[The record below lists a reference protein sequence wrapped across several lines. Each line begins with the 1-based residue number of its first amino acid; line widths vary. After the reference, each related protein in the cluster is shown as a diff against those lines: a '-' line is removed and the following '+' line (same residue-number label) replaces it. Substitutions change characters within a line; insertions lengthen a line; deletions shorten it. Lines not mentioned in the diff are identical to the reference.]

1 MSRRRVAV
9 VLAAGKGTRMVSDLP
24 KVLHRAAGRPLLAW
38 VLDAAREAGC
48 DEIVVVVGHEAEAV
62 RREVAAPDVDFALQ
76 AEQLGT
82 GHALAQAASRVC
94 GDDAGDGDTGDG
106 DKGDGDKG
114 PATVLVLSGDVPL
127 VRGETLVELAE
138 AAEAAGA
145 WGALAVADVERPGR
159 LGRVLT
165 GDDGAFQRI
174 VEAADANPEEL
185 AVTKINAGLY
195 AFPAPDVFHRLE
207 RVEPDNAQG
216 EIYLTDAPGMA
227 RDDGERVAVYVLDD
241 ASEAIGV
248 NTRGDLARAHR
259 ALMDRHLEAL
269 MDRGVSILE
278 PARTTVEPT
287 VEVAQ
292 DAVLHPGVSLL
303 GGSRVGEGAVLHAG
317 VWARDAEIG
326 AGAEVGPHSVL
337 DGATVAAGETV
348 PALTARA
355 GKGASDPPGGG

>member
-48 DEIVVVVGHEAEAV
+48 DEIVVVVGHGADEV

-94 GDDAGDGDTGDG
+94 GEDGDGGVGDR
-106 DKGDGDKG
+106 D

-138 AAEAAGA
+138 VAEAAGT
-145 WGALAVADVERPGR
+145 WGALAVADVERPGG

-165 GDDGAFQRI
+165 DDDGAFQRI
-174 VEAADANPEEL
+174 VEAADASPEEL
-185 AVTKINAGLY
+185 AVTTVNAGLY
-195 AFPAPDVFHRLE
+195 AFPAPDVFRRLE

-227 RDDGERVAVYVLDD
+227 RDDGERLAVYVLDD

-259 ALMDRHLEAL
+259 ALLDRHLESL
-269 MDRGVSILE
+269 MDAGVSILE
-278 PARTTVEPT
+278 PSRTTVEPT
-287 VEVAQ
+287 ARVAG

-303 GGSRVGEGAVLHAG
+303 GRSRVGAGAVLHAG

-326 AGAEVGPHSVL
+326 EGAEVGPHAVL
-337 DGATVAAGETV
+337 DGAAVAAGEAV
-348 PALTARA
+348 PPLTTRRA
-355 GKGASDPPGGG
+355 PEGG